1 MSGNVSYAFTH
12 LSNLPLHA
20 AVFCAKKK
28 QNKTKQKTGMISIL
42 QTFPNFSFKMNRL
55 NPKLFFLKLGH

>member
-1 MSGNVSYAFTH
+1 MSGNVSYAFTL

-20 AVFCAKKK
+20 AVFCEKKKTK
-28 QNKTKQKTGMISIL
+28 QNKKKTGMISIL
-42 QTFPNFSFKMNRL
+42 QTFPNFSLKINHL

>member
-28 QNKTKQKTGMISIL
+28 KTGMISIL

>member
-1 MSGNVSYAFTH
+1 MSGNVSYAFTL
-12 LSNLPLHA
+12 LSNLPLHV
-20 AVFCAKKK
+20 AVFCANNNNNN
-28 QNKTKQKTGMISIL
+28 NKKTGIISIL